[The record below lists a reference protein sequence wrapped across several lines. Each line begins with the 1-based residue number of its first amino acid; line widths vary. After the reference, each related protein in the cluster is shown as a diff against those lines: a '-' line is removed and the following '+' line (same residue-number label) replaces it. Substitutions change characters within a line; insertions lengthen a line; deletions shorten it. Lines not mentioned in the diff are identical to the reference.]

1 MSVHAYTEDQ
11 LAEQPA
17 IGLFAE
23 LGWTTVSALE
33 ETFGAPSPGL
43 AVTLSH
49 PMGEGA
55 SLGRETKGEVVLVA
69 AIHQEEC
76 TLPNSLRRATAGGVA
91 RATFAESMRKA
102 SIY

>member
-1 MSVHAYTEDQ
+1 MPHAYTEDQ
-11 LAEQPA
+11 LVDQLA

-43 AVTLSH
+43 AATLSH

-55 SLGRETKGEVVLVA
+55 SLGRETKGVVVLVA
-69 AIHQEEC
+69 AIHQEAC
-76 TLPNSLRRATAGGVA
+76 TLPDSLRRATAGGVA
-91 RATFAESMRKA
+91 SATFAESMRKA
-102 SIY
+102 LIS